1 MEAQMHNFL
10 FGIYPYIA
18 LSVMIFGSIA
28 RYETEPFTW
37 KSSSSQLLRRKQLI
51 IGSVLFHVGVLIIFV
66 GHLVGLLTP
75 IWVFDVLGISHGAK
89 QLLAV
94 IAGGIAGIMALVGGG
109 MLFHRR
115 WTDPRIRRTSTVADI
130 GILGLLLA
138 QLVLGLGTIFVSL
151 QHLDGHEMT
160 KFMSWAL
167 GIVTFDGQA
176 ASYIQDVAFIFKLHL
191 FLGLTI
197 FLLVPF
203 TRLVHIASGLAA
215 PFRYLLMRPGYQI
228 VRSRRSAPLDEKRK
242 TPAE

>member
-1 MEAQMHNFL
+1 MHNFL

-28 RYETEPFTW
+28 RYESEPFTW

-75 IWVFDVLGISHGAK
+75 IWIFDAMGISHGAK

-94 IAGGIAGIMALVGGG
+94 IAGGIAGVMALVGGG

-115 WTDPRIRRTSTVADI
+115 WTDPRIRRNSTVADI

-160 KFMSWAL
+160 LFMSWAL

-215 PFRYLLMRPGYQI
+215 PFRYLLTRPGYQI
-228 VRSRRSAPLDEKRK
+228 VRSRRSSALAPRDK